1 MLSYDKTKPLI
12 AFIVPTGI
20 GSSIGG
26 YAGDAS
32 RYARKFAEDFNVIVN
47 PNVVN
52 AACFSG
58 ISENMLYTEGWSLSQ
73 FIKGNINLISSKN
86 NKIGIIFDKGISQGI
101 LNVHFNT
108 INAMKTVYGIEIEA
122 YEITKE
128 PCEIKFYNTDSG
140 ISSGSVLNN
149 KTLLKAGKKL
159 IEKRVDVIAVV
170 CKFDEP
176 PEDNYKDGEGV
187 DIVGGVEAV
196 ISHYLTRELQ
206 VPVVH
211 APAFE
216 NITITKDLVDEKA
229 AAEYI
234 TPTFLP
240 CLLIALKN
248 APLFSTKKGEEYINK
263 SDLKAILLPYNALG
277 SSIVSDAIKNNIKVL
292 AIKENSSILKITKDI
307 LNKNDI
313 IELNTYNEAYDYL
326 KETMNV

>member
-20 GSSIGG
+20 GASIGG

-32 RYARKFAEDFNVIVN
+32 TYARKFTKDFNVIVN

-73 FIKGNINLISSKN
+73 FIKGNIYLIPSKN

-108 INAMKTVYGIEIEA
+108 INAVKTVYGIEIEA
-122 YEITKE
+122 YEITEE
-128 PCEIKFYNTDSG
+128 PCEVKFYNTESG

-149 KTLLKAGKKL
+149 ETLLKAGKKL
-159 IEKRVDVIAVV
+159 LEKGVNVIAVV

-196 ISHYLTRELQ
+196 ISHYLARELQ

-248 APLFSTKKGEEYINK
+248 APLFSTKKVEEYINRN
-263 SDLKAILLPYNALG
+263 DLKAILLPYNALG

-313 IELNTYNEAYDYL
+313 IELNTYKEAYNYL

>member
-1 MLSYDKTKPLI
+1 MLSYDKDKPLI
-12 AFIVPTGI
+12 AFVVPTGI
-20 GSSIGG
+20 GASIGG

-32 RYARKFAEDFNVIVN
+32 QYARLFAKDFNVIVN

-58 ISENMLYTEGWSLSQ
+58 ITSNMLYTEGWTLSQ
-73 FIKGNINLISSKN
+73 FVKGNINLIPSEQ
-86 NKIGIIFDKGISQGI
+86 NKIGVIFDKGISQGI
-101 LNVHFNT
+101 LNVHLNT
-108 INAMKTVYGIEIEA
+108 INAVKTVYGIEIEA
-122 YEITKE
+122 YEITEE
-128 PCEIKFYNTDSG
+128 PCEVKFFNTSSG
-140 ISSGSVLNN
+140 ISSGSVINN
-149 KTLLKAGKKL
+149 ETLLKAGKKL
-159 IEKRVDVIAVV
+159 LEKGVNVIAVV

-176 PEDNYKDGEGV
+176 PEDNYKDGDDV

-216 NITITKDLVDEKA
+216 NITITKDLVDAKA

-248 APLFSTKKGEEYINK
+248 APLFSTKKVEQYINIK
-263 SDLKAILLPYNALG
+263 DLKALVMPYNSLG
-277 SSIVSDAIKNNIKVL
+277 SSIVVDALEKNIKVI
-292 AIKENSSILKITKDI
+292 AIKENSSVLKISKDI
-307 LNKNDI
+307 LNKSDI
-313 IELNTYNEAYDYL
+313 IELDTYEDCYQYL
-326 KETMNV
+326 RKDK

>member
-1 MLSYDKTKPLI
+1 MLSYDKDKPLI
-12 AFIVPTGI
+12 AFVVPTGI
-20 GSSIGG
+20 GASIGG

-32 RYARKFAEDFNVIVN
+32 QYARLFAKDFNVIVN

-58 ISENMLYTEGWSLSQ
+58 ITNNMLYTEGWTLSQ
-73 FIKGNINLISSKN
+73 FVKGNIDLIPSEQ
-86 NKIGIIFDKGISQGI
+86 NKIGVIFDKGISQGI
-101 LNVHFNT
+101 LNVHLNT
-108 INAMKTVYGIEIEA
+108 INAVKTVYGIEIEA
-122 YEITKE
+122 YEITEE
-128 PCEIKFYNTDSG
+128 PCEVKFFNTSSG
-140 ISSGSVLNN
+140 ISSGSVINN
-149 KTLLKAGKKL
+149 ETLLKAGKKL
-159 IEKRVDVIAVV
+159 LEKGVNVIAVV

-176 PEDNYKDGEGV
+176 PEDNYKDGDDV

-216 NITITKDLVDEKA
+216 NITITKDLVDAKA

-248 APLFSTKKGEEYINK
+248 APLFSTKKVEQYINIK
-263 SDLKAILLPYNALG
+263 DLKALVMPYNSLG
-277 SSIVSDAIKNNIKVL
+277 SSIVVDALEKNIKVI
-292 AIKENSSILKITKDI
+292 AIKENSSVLKISKDI
-307 LNKNDI
+307 LNKSDI
-313 IELNTYNEAYDYL
+313 IELDTYEDCYQYL
-326 KETMNV
+326 RKDK